1 MSMEERGPIPG
12 VNVILQGTAIGT
24 STDVDGKF
32 TLTLPGSD
40 SVGVLIF
47 SFIGFKSVEWPVRDA
62 LSQDMVVRMTY
73 DDVSLSGEIIVGGAV
88 SCKWYSLRR
97 LWWKLRNLVG
107 L

>member
-47 SFIGFKSVEWPVRDA
+47 SFIGFKSVDWAVRDA
-62 LSQDMVVRMTY
+62 LSQDMVKAGFGCRRNIFFAPT
-73 DDVSLSGEIIVGGAV
+73 DWSLKFFGSG
-88 SCKWYSLRR
+88 K
-97 LWWKLRNLVG
+97 
-107 L
+107 